1 MPTMG
6 PTPTGATVKVERQRH
21 PARWAS
27 AAVVLF
33 LVFMFVQSLVTNKNM
48 HWDVVGHYMF
58 DHSVLGGLLVT
69 VRLTVMSMVLGI
81 VGGVILAIMRLS
93 PNPVLSTIS
102 ALYIWFFRGTP
113 LLVQLLFFY
122 FLAALFPR
130 LGLGIPYGPT
140 FVSGSTNVLIT
151 QFVAAVLA
159 FGLNEAAY
167 MAEIVRAGI
176 ISVDGGQSEAAA
188 AIGLSRAQTLRHIVL
203 PQAMRIII
211 PPTTNNAVSLLKT
224 TSLVL
229 LIAIPDLLTSVQLI
243 YSRNFLQI
251 PLLTVACIW
260 YLAVTTVVTVIQYYV
275 EQHFSRGVNARAPG
289 IRRMSGSTDALVA
302 EG

>member
-1 MPTMG
+1 MELEQPAT
-6 PTPTGATVKVERQRH
+6 TVKVERQRH
-21 PARWAS
+21 PARWVS
-27 AAVVLF
+27 AAAVLF
-33 LVFMFVQSLVTNKNM
+33 LMFMFVQSVVTNKNM
-48 HWDVVGHYMF
+48 RWDVVGQYLF
-58 DHSVLGGLLVT
+58 NHSVLAGLLIT
-69 VRLTVMSMVLGI
+69 IKLTVVSMALGI

-93 PNPVLSTIS
+93 PNPVLSTTS
-102 ALYIWFFRGTP
+102 ALYIWFLRATP

-176 ISVDGGQSEAAA
+176 ISVDAGQSEAAA
-188 AIGLSRAQTLRHIVL
+188 AVGLSRGQTLRRIVL
-203 PQAMRIII
+203 PQAMRVVI
-211 PPTTNNAVSLLKT
+211 PPTTNNTISLLKT

-251 PLLTVACIW
+251 PLLTVACVW
-260 YLAVTTVVTVIQYYV
+260 YLAVTTVLTVIQYYI
-275 EQHFSRGVNARAPG
+275 ERHFGRGVNTRTSST
-289 IRRMSGSTDALVA
+289 RRFSPAV
-302 EG
+302 EI

>member
-1 MPTMG
+1 
-6 PTPTGATVKVERQRH
+6 VKVERQRH

-27 AAVVLF
+27 AAAALF
-33 LVFMFVQSLVTNKNM
+33 LLFMFVQSLATNKNM
-48 HWDVVGHYMF
+48 RWDAVGHYMF
-58 DHSVLGGLLVT
+58 DHSVLEGLLVT
-69 VRLTVMSMVLGI
+69 VKLTVTSMALGI

-159 FGLNEAAY
+159 FGFNEAAY
-167 MAEIVRAGI
+167 MAEIVRSGI
-176 ISVDGGQSEAAA
+176 ISVDIGQSEAAA
-188 AIGLSRAQTLRHIVL
+188 AIGISRAQTLRHIVL

-211 PPTTNNAVSLLKT
+211 PPTTNNAISLLKT

-260 YLAVTTVVTVIQYYV
+260 YLAVTTVLTVIQYYI
-275 EQHFSRGVNARAPG
+275 ERHFGRGVNARTPG
-289 IRRMSGSTDALVA
+289 IRRISGSADTARPRPDFGDALAVK
-302 EG
+302 G